1 MTDPYYDEIKDQ
13 KTREERYE
21 SATIDCYGEDELLS
35 GICMY
40 AEEYLKFP
48 FNAKIKDC
56 GDTIFEITVASHQ
69 TAMLIQESSRF
80 AEAEG
85 IKTKVPLSEIIPVNP
100 SERNKMIIEDYREWN
115 NYF

>member
-1 MTDPYYDEIKDQ
+1 MTDPYDELKDL

-21 SATIDCYGEDELLS
+21 SATTDCYGEDELLS

-40 AEEYLKFP
+40 AEEYLEFP
-48 FNAKIKDC
+48 FKARIKDC
-56 GDTIFEITVASHQ
+56 RDTIFEITGLASDCNIN
-69 TAMLIQESSRF
+69 TRVLCFAKAES
-80 AEAEG
+80 

-115 NYF
+115 KYF